1 MKSDQ
6 QPPWNSWPWWLG
18 PWIPAVHPRQGPV
31 NRCQCLQSMVIPGYA
46 CRDWSLHVSPHACTY
61 LNGLVEDAGADLDH
75 LKVLFLLVSR
85 TLDICHPAAMVLLAG
100 VDKVANSTILVEHL
114 VAGGKGLG

>member
-1 MKSDQ
+1 MALVAWSLDSSCTSEAG
-6 QPPWNSWPWWLG
+6 PSEPMSVPSVHG
-18 PWIPAVHPRQGPV
+18 DPWIR
-31 NRCQCLQSMVIPGYA
+31 
-46 CRDWSLHVSPHACTY
+46 VSPHACTY